1 MKNVLLFIAF
11 LISISA
17 IAQTNIDKELLA
29 QTPNC
34 ENVAFNSSRLVDRYF
49 ERKNYDSINVVSNRW
64 EEFCGTTEPVFRMKV
79 LQQIQSKSFSE
90 EWINKDYLMNFI
102 FLYLDRLDYSKEP
115 NAKLIYERY
124 KISFGY
130 ISFNSPFDDLT
141 VIWANSLLENEDLL
155 PVERAFCLLY
165 SNQTDAFWQILKDQ
179 KVTGTKLQEVY
190 EEQVR
195 KTKRM
200 VEGNLGLMSGVMLPF
215 GNLSEYIG
223 IKPAFGF
230 QLGFKSNRIQYDLT
244 FLIRAGKAVKDYQ
257 VIYLNEPKMTDQC
270 VGGYMGLDFAYE
282 LSRNKRHEF
291 DFLSGFGYDGF
302 SAIEGDTKNGI
313 EGKSINSFNLN
324 LGFGYR
330 IYTKKMNFYGIQTKY
345 NFANYNNS
353 GGTDLGGNYISLILT
368 ANMFGNIQKNQMKER
383 LKMK

>member
-1 MKNVLLFIAF
+1 MKNVFLFIAV
-11 LISISA
+11 LISISVF
-17 IAQTNIDKELLA
+17 AQTNIEKELLI

-34 ENVAFNSSRLVDRYF
+34 ENVAYNSSRLVDRYYS
-49 ERKNYDSINVVSNRW
+49 RQNYDSINVVCNKW
-64 EEFCGTTEPVFRMKV
+64 EEFCGLSEPVFRLKV
-79 LQQIQSKSFSE
+79 LSQIQYKAFSE
-90 EWINKDYLMNFI
+90 EWMQRDYLLTCI
-102 FLYLDRLDYSKEP
+102 SLYLDRLDYAKEANSK
-115 NAKLIYERY
+115 LVYEHY

-130 ISFNSPFDDLT
+130 IPLNSTFDDLT
-141 VIWANSLLENEDLL
+141 VIWANSLLESGTLQPIEK
-155 PVERAFCLLY
+155 AFCLLY
-165 SNQTDAFWQILKDQ
+165 SNQTDAFWMMLKD
-179 KVTGTKLQEVY
+179 KKLSGTKLQEVY

-223 IKPAFGF
+223 IKPVFGF

-244 FLIRAGKAVKDYQ
+244 FLIRAGKADKDYQ
-257 VIYLNEPKMTDQC
+257 VIYQDEPKMTNQC
-270 VGGYMGLDFAYE
+270 VGGYLGLDFAYE
-282 LSRNKRHEF
+282 LWRNRRHEF

-302 SAIEGDTKNGI
+302 SAIEGDTKKGI
-313 EGKSINSFNLN
+313 DGKSINSLNLN

-330 IYTKKMNFYGIQTKY
+330 FYTRKMSFYGIQAKY
-345 NFANYNNS
+345 NFANYSNK

-368 ANMFGNIQKNQMKER
+368 ANLFGNIQKNLNLER